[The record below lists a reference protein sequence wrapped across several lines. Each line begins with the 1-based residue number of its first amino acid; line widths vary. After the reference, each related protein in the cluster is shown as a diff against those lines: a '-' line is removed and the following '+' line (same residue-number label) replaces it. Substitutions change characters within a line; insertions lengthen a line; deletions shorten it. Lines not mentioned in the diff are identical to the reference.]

1 MPEDN
6 SQNPF
11 ANIPQS
17 PTIEVRTLRS
27 DVQSMSDSG
36 GVSMQVE
43 EVREMIGRKVAV
55 KPISQGGSSWFFNII
70 VLVLVILIAAL
81 GVGFV
86 MSTGAVSSFSFFKN
100 LLPGGATTTVV
111 TSTPTP
117 DYVPSSAVKDFDP
130 YADIE
135 EIRFWRIPADTQ
147 IDIKLSREAA
157 VTAED
162 LLTFQQKVAR
172 KIQELPASARFVEIR
187 LKKDGDRPADGLV
200 FSSLTG
206 IRIFN
211 DTFFSENFEPNITAF
226 VYRDKRGSWPGYVF
240 RLLPTKSAKTLT
252 PEVQLLERSS
262 TLTSLFLESPGA
274 PSGLFK
280 DSTQLGLP
288 TREQEYSTPGAVIG
302 YGWQD
307 KYFVISTSVDGLK
320 EALRRLLG

>member
-1 MPEDN
+1 
-6 SQNPF
+6 
-11 ANIPQS
+11 
-17 PTIEVRTLRS
+17 
-27 DVQSMSDSG
+27 
-36 GVSMQVE
+36 MQVE
-43 EVREMIGRKVAV
+43 EVREMIGRKVAAE
-55 KPISQGGSSWFFNII
+55 KSARQGGSNFLFTII
-70 VLVLVILIAAL
+70 VLVLIILIAAL

-86 MSTGAVSSFSFFKN
+86 MSTGAVSSFSFVKN
-100 LLPGGATTTVV
+100 LLPGSATTTTT
-111 TSTPTP
+111 TSTPVP

-162 LLTFQQKVAR
+162 LLTFQQKVAG

-187 LKKDGDRPADGLV
+187 LRKDGDRPADGLV

-226 VYRDKRGSWPGYVF
+226 VYRDKKGSWPGYVF
-240 RLLPTKSAKTLT
+240 KLLPNKSSKTLT

-262 TLTSLFLESPGA
+262 TLTSLFLESPG
-274 PSGLFK
+274 SSRGLFK
-280 DSTQLGLP
+280 DGTQLNIP
-288 TREQEYSTPGAVIG
+288 TREQEYTMPGATIG

-307 KYFVISTSVDGLK
+307 RYFVISTSVDGLK